1 MDFSGYVSFI
11 DHASSVVLFIM
22 PPSGVVFIHFMA
34 GLMICVGLAMGWAWG
49 AITMKA
55 ALATR
60 PQADLLQRYA
70 ELQQSMPQ
78 NTTNVGQA
86 SGQTTY
92 QQIAIY
98 QGFMLDTRVSVTYF
112 CMMGLFVYLMVSLSS
127 FVACCRLMIYATGPR
142 TSSCAKSGT
151 RGNLLHDSFGHLP
164 YNCTTNSHVPRH
176 YTEGPDSSKCHRS
189 WRWCSLQ
196 PATLS
201 TVHLTNYT
209 RKHGRITSPDEQLC
223 QVSELALQDES

>member
-1 MDFSGYVSFI
+1 
-11 DHASSVVLFIM
+11 M

-60 PQADLLQRYA
+60 PQADLQQRYA
-70 ELQQSMPQ
+70 ELQQSAPQ

-112 CMMGLFVYLMVSLSS
+112 CMMGLFVYLMVGLSS
-127 FVACCRLMIYATGPR
+127 FVACC
-142 TSSCAKSGT
+142 
-151 RGNLLHDSFGHLP
+151 
-164 YNCTTNSHVPRH
+164 
-176 YTEGPDSSKCHRS
+176 
-189 WRWCSLQ
+189 
-196 PATLS
+196 
-201 TVHLTNYT
+201 
-209 RKHGRITSPDEQLC
+209 
-223 QVSELALQDES
+223 